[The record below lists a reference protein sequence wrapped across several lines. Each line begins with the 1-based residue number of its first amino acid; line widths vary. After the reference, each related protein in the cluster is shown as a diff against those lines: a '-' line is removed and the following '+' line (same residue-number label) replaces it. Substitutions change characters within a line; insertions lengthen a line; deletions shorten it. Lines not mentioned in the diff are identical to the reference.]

1 MKISAK
7 QYALS
12 LYQLTDKKNKEQI
25 EKIVSDFILFL
36 AKKNDLNKAKDI
48 INQLDLLFK
57 IETGELKVDLISA
70 RELLPEVIGKLKVYL
85 EKISG
90 ANQILLSEK
99 IDPEII
105 GGFIARYEDKVIDG
119 SLKHNLL
126 YFQKQL
132 SN

>member
-12 LYQLTDKKNKEQI
+12 LYELTDKKSKAEI
-25 EKIVSDFILFL
+25 ETIIADFVLFL
-36 AKKNDLNKAKDI
+36 AKKNDLSKTKDI
-48 INQLDLLFK
+48 IDQLDLLFK
-57 IETGELKVDLISA
+57 TETGELKVDLISA
-70 RELLPEVIGKLKVYL
+70 RELLPEVVKELKIYL

-90 ANQILLSEK
+90 ASKILLTEK

-105 GGFIARYEDKVIDG
+105 GGFIARYEDKLIDG

>member
-1 MKISAK
+1 MKIKAK

-12 LYQLTDKKNKEQI
+12 LYELTSKKDKSVI
-25 EKIVSDFILFL
+25 EKIIRDFVLFL
-36 AKKNDLNKAKDI
+36 AKKNDLSKIKDI
-48 INQLDLLFK
+48 ISELDVLYK
-57 IETGELKVDLISA
+57 TETGELKVELISA
-70 RELLPEVIGKLKVYL
+70 RELLPETLKELKNYL

-90 ANQILLSEK
+90 ANKILLTEK

-105 GGFIARYEDKVIDG
+105 GGFVARYEDRVIDG

-126 YFQKQL
+126 YFQKEL